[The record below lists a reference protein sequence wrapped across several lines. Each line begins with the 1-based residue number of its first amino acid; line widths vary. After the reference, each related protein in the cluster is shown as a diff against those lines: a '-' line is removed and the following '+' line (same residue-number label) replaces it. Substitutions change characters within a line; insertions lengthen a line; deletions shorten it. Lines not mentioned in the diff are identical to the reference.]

1 MPQLFANPAMKLA
14 HVVLAAVL
22 WVACKDK
29 PEESTS
35 TSAKAALPGPSSSQA
50 PAAPSAAPP
59 AQGAYSGDPNDLN
72 GLFAKLTS
80 ERDDRP
86 KADPTVEKVFDTIT
100 TKLNIALDDR
110 KQVAGF
116 TIGARY
122 CFKGVTKTD
131 IHVVACEYTDAPTAV
146 KGVATASITNKYL
159 KHREV
164 LQRRA
169 TTLSVHQ
176 TAETDASVADAKKI
190 KDAFVAL

>member
-1 MPQLFANPAMKLA
+1 MSHKLSTIAFATLIF
-14 HVVLAAVL
+14 
-22 WVACKDK
+22 VACKDK
-29 PEESTS
+29 PEESASTS
-35 TSAKAALPGPSSSQA
+35 TSAKVTVP
-50 PAAPSAAPP
+50 APSASAQPVP
-59 AQGAYSGDPNDLN
+59 SAALSAQGAYTGDPNDLN
-72 GLFAKLTS
+72 GLFAKLAS
-80 ERDDRP
+80 EKDNRP

-100 TKLNIALDDR
+100 TKLNLPLEDR

-131 IHVVACEYTDAPTAV
+131 IHVVACEYLDAPAAV
-146 KGVATASITNKYL
+146 KGIEMASVTNKYL

-190 KDAFVAL
+190 KEAFLAL